1 MLVNRTIMTV
11 MGRFISRPSQPGV
24 LATDND
30 DSFSILCSNVA
41 LRLFRFA
48 KNKKPAQKKFCC
60 RFHHSLSDAL
70 GDHVGRSVHRVNK
83 TTGAER
89 LLLIASFVALPVYLR
104 AYAAQS
110 MPRAVS
116 RSSGIAVQH
125 PRVVPV
131 APPPSS
137 FNSGSSATRLFC
149 CFAPDSSAIAAPC
162 GLLENSTGPLTNQ
175 GKNSKRGRRF

>member
-83 TTGAER
+83 TTGAEQF
-89 LLLIASFVALPVYLR
+89 LLIASFVALPVYLR
-104 AYAAQS
+104 AYAG
-110 MPRAVS
+110 RACPVPCHDHQES
-116 RSSGIAVQH
+116 RCNTLALCRLRH
-125 PRVVPV
+125 PLPALIR
-131 APPPSS
+131 A
-137 FNSGSSATRLFC
+137 
-149 CFAPDSSAIAAPC
+149 AAPFV
-162 GLLENSTGPLTNQ
+162 SFVVSHQTQAPLPRHADC
-175 GKNSKRGRRF
+175 SKTQRDP